1 MRPFLNSPKNGLF
14 AGGIIF
20 ALGLHLG
27 GEKCDLKKCPISRP
41 GLYKVKRAKLKLS

>member
-1 MRPFLNSPKNGLF
+1 MRGSLNSPGNERF

-27 GEKCDLKKCPISRP
+27 GENRDLKKVSDLTAFFFMQKYEFLP
-41 GLYKVKRAKLKLS
+41 